1 MRLAEEL
8 DRLRRQRATLPLDDV
23 RTLEGALEHLRM
35 LQVAEHG
42 PAPGEPF
49 PDFALPDAD
58 GTIWRSEDLLA
69 RGPLVVAFFRGGWCQ
84 YCDATIRAVDRVTA
98 DLAAAGVGVVGILP
112 ENASTLA
119 ATRAEK
125 GVRFPLLG
133 DEGGRLTRL
142 CGLAFDLT
150 PEQILFYRER
160 YGVDLPRRHAG
171 TGWRLP
177 VPGCYVLRT
186 DGTVAFA
193 FADADH
199 TRRAEPDAL
208 LEAARRVAAETR
220 P

>member
-8 DRLRRQRATLPLDDV
+8 DRLRRQRAALPPEDV

-42 PAPGEPF
+42 PAPDEPF

-58 GTIWRSEDLLA
+58 GTIWRSEGLLA

-84 YCDATIRAVDRVTA
+84 YCDATIRAVDRVA
-98 DLAAAGVGVVGILP
+98 ANLAAAGVGIVGILP
-112 ENASTLA
+112 ENASALA
-119 ATRAEK
+119 VTRAEK
-125 GVRFPLLG
+125 GVRFPLLSDG
-133 DEGGRLTRL
+133 DGRLTRL
-142 CGLAFDLT
+142 CGLAFDLI
-150 PEQILFYRER
+150 PEQIVFYREH
-160 YGVDLPRRHAG
+160 YGLDLPQRHAG

-177 VPGCYVLRT
+177 VPGSYLLRT

-208 LEAARRVAAETR
+208 LEAARRIATEIR